1 MSPKLS
7 AAFALLPEYLG
18 WHVLLSFS
26 ALALGVAISLP
37 LAVAAS
43 RSARLRWPVLAGASL
58 IQTIPSLALLALF
71 YPLLL
76 ALSTLSRASLGH
88 GFSAL
93 GFLPSLLALTL
104 YSMLPILRNGAAGIL
119 GVDAAIREAADGVGM
134 TPRQRLFQVELP
146 LAAPVIMAGVRTAA
160 VWTIGAATLSTPVG
174 QTSLGNYI
182 FAGLQ
187 TENWVFVLFGCAA
200 SAVLALAADQ
210 LLGLIEA
217 GTARRSLRLVLIGA
231 AGLLIGVAA
240 AVAPLAGLGKAGS
253 YVVGAKNFSEQY
265 ILAELMAR
273 RLEKAGAQV
282 SRKEDLGSA
291 VAYRALAAGEIDAY
305 VDYSGTLWTN
315 VLGRKDNPGRAEV
328 LKQLTA
334 ELKRRDGVL
343 VLGSLG
349 FENAYALTMRPD
361 RARALGIA
369 SIADL
374 ARAAPKL
381 TLGSD
386 LEFLS
391 RPEWKAVESAYG
403 LSFRAKR
410 SYQPTFMYRALMGGE
425 ADVISAFSSD
435 GRIAADHLVILSDPK
450 GAIPPY
456 DAVVLVSPKRAS
468 DGRLLAALRPLIG
481 KISVGAMQAANY
493 SVDRD
498 QGKASPAEAAEGL
511 ERLLAL
517 SGPFRR
523 PITGERGLR
532 ALNAP
537 GH

>member
-1 MSPKLS
+1 MNERVA
-7 AAFALLPEYLG
+7 AAFAVLPEYLA
-18 WHVLLSFS
+18 WHVLLSAS
-26 ALALGVAISLP
+26 ALVLGIAISLP

-43 RSARLRWPVLAGASL
+43 RSARLRWPVLALASL

-76 ALSTLSRASLGH
+76 AISSLSLAVLGK

-119 GVDAAIREAADGVGM
+119 GVDPAIVEAADGVGM

-200 SAVLALAADQ
+200 SAALALVADQ
-210 LLGLIEA
+210 LLGLVESGA
-217 GTARRSLRLVLIGA
+217 ADRKPRRALLGLVL
-231 AGLLIGVAA
+231 LLVAVVAA
-240 AVAPLAGLGKAGS
+240 VWPLVGTGRPAS

-265 ILAELMAR
+265 ILAEVMAD
-273 RLEKAGAQV
+273 RLQQAGAQV
-282 SRKEDLGSA
+282 RRKEDLGSA
-291 VAYRALAAGEIDAY
+291 VAYRALAAGELDVY

-315 VLGRKDNPGRAEV
+315 VLNRKDNPGRAGV
-328 LKQLTA
+328 LRELTA

-361 RARALGIA
+361 RAKALGIA

-374 ARAAPKL
+374 AREAPRL

-391 RPEWKAVESAYG
+391 RPEWKAVETAYG
-403 LSFRAKR
+403 LRFRTQR
-410 SYQPTFMYRALMGGE
+410 SYQPTFMYRALTSGD

-435 GRIAADHLVILSDPK
+435 GRIAADRLVVLSDPK

-456 DAVVLVSPKRAS
+456 DAVVLVSPKRAN
-468 DGRLLAALRPLIG
+468 DPRLIAALRPLIG
-481 KISVGAMQAANY
+481 KVSVDAMRAANY

-498 QGKASPAEAAEGL
+498 RQKASPAEAA
-511 ERLLAL
+511 
-517 SGPFRR
+517 
-523 PITGERGLR
+523 R
-532 ALNAP
+532 ALEQQL
-537 GH
+537 GL

>member
-1 MSPKLS
+1 VSPRLA
-7 AAFALLPEYLG
+7 AAFRLLPEYLG
-18 WHVLLSFS
+18 WHVALTFS

-43 RSARLRWPVLAGASL
+43 RSARLRWPLLAAASL

-76 ALSTLSRASLGH
+76 ALSALSQALLGR

-119 GVDAAIREAADGVGM
+119 GVDPAIREAADGVGM
-134 TPRQRLFQVELP
+134 TPRQKLVQVELP

-187 TENWVFVLFGCAA
+187 TENWVYVLFGCGA

-210 LLGLIEA
+210 LLGLVEA
-217 GTARRSLRLVLIGA
+217 GARRRSGPLAL
-231 AGLLIGVAA
+231 AGLAALLAGVAA
-240 AVAPLAGLGKAGS
+240 GIAPLALAGGAGS

-265 ILAELMAR
+265 ILAELMAG
-273 RLEKAGAQV
+273 RLEAGGAKV
-282 SRKEDLGSA
+282 TRKEDLGSA

-315 VLGRKDNPGRAEV
+315 VLDRRDNPGRAEV
-328 LKQLTA
+328 LKQLTT
-334 ELKRRDGVL
+334 ELKRRDGVT

-349 FENAYALTMRPD
+349 FENAYAFVMRPD
-361 RARALGIA
+361 RAAALHVA

-374 ARAAPKL
+374 AREAPEL
-381 TLGSD
+381 NLGSD

-391 RPEWKAVESAYG
+391 RPEWKAVQEAYG
-403 LSFRAKR
+403 LQFKSMR
-410 SYQPTFMYRALMGGE
+410 SYQPTFMYRALMGGD

-435 GRIAADHLVILSDPK
+435 GRIAADRLVVLSDPK
-450 GAIPPY
+450 AAIPPY
-456 DAVVLVSPKRAS
+456 DAVVLVSPKRAG
-468 DGRLLAALRPLIG
+468 DARLLAALKPLIG
-481 KISVGAMQAANY
+481 AIPVEAMRGANY

-498 QGKASPAEAAEGL
+498 RQKASPAEAAKGL
-511 ERLLAL
+511 AARL
-517 SGPFRR
+517 P
-523 PITGERGLR
+523 P
-532 ALNAP
+532 P
-537 GH
+537 

>member
-1 MSPKLS
+1 MSPRLVQ
-7 AAFALLPEYLG
+7 AFALRPEYLG

-26 ALALGVAISLP
+26 ALVLGVAISLP
-37 LAVAAS
+37 LAIAAS

-76 ALSTLSRASLGH
+76 ALSALSRDVMGK

-119 GVDAAIREAADGVGM
+119 GVDAAIKEAADGVGM
-134 TPRQRLFQVELP
+134 TSRQRLLQVELP

-217 GTARRSLRLVLIGA
+217 GTRRRSLRLVLIGA
-231 AGLLIGVAA
+231 AGLLVGVGA
-240 AVAPLAGLGKAGS
+240 AVAPLAAGLDRAQA
-253 YVVGAKNFSEQY
+253 YTVGAKNFSEQY
-265 ILAELMAR
+265 ILAELMAS
-273 RLEKAGAQV
+273 RLEQAGAQV

-315 VLGRKDNPGRAEV
+315 VLNRKDNPGRAEV
-328 LKQLTA
+328 LKQLTT
-334 ELKRRDGVL
+334 ELKARDGVT

-349 FENAYALTMRPD
+349 FENAYAFVMRPD

-374 ARAAPKL
+374 AGAAPRL

-391 RPEWKAVESAYG
+391 RPEWKAVEAAYD
-403 LSFRAKR
+403 LSFKTKR
-410 SYQPTFMYRALMGGE
+410 SYQPTFMYRALSGGE

-456 DAVVLVSPKRAS
+456 DAVELISPKRAH
-468 DGRLLAALRPLIG
+468 DQRLLAALRPLIG
-481 KISVGAMQAANY
+481 KISVEAMQAANY

-498 QGKASPAEAAEGL
+498 QGKVSPAQAA
-511 ERLLAL
+511 
-517 SGPFRR
+517 
-523 PITGERGLR
+523 R
-532 ALNAP
+532 ALDRQILP
-537 GH
+537 SP

>member
-1 MSPKLS
+1 LS
-7 AAFALLPEYLG
+7 GRWAAAWALLPEYLG
-18 WHVLLSFS
+18 WHVLLSAA
-26 ALALGVAISLP
+26 ALALGAAISLP
-37 LAVAAS
+37 LAVAAA
-43 RSARLRWPVLAGASL
+43 RSPRLRWPVLAGASL

-76 ALSTLSRASLGH
+76 GLSSLSKALVGH

-104 YSMLPILRNGAAGIL
+104 YSMLPMLRNGAAGIL
-119 GVDAAIREAADGVGM
+119 GVDRSVTEAADGVGM
-134 TPRQRLFQVELP
+134 TPRQRLLQVELP

-200 SAVLALAADQ
+200 AAGLAMAADQ
-210 LLGLIEA
+210 LLGLIES
-217 GTARRSLRLVLIGA
+217 GTARRSRARIAAGA
-231 AGLLIGVAA
+231 AGLILGVGA
-240 AVAPLAGLGKAGS
+240 AVAPLALAHGEGA

-265 ILAELMAR
+265 ILAELMAD
-273 RLEKAGAQV
+273 RLTAAGATV
-282 SRKEDLGSA
+282 TRKEDLGSA
-291 VAYRALAAGEIDAY
+291 VAYRALAAGEIDVY

-315 VLGRKDNPGRAEV
+315 VLQRKDNPGRAAV
-328 LKQLTA
+328 LAQLTA
-334 ELKRRDGVL
+334 ELKRRDGVT

-349 FENAYALTMRPD
+349 FENAYALAMRGD

-369 SIADL
+369 SLEDL
-374 ARAAPKL
+374 ARRAPDL
-381 TLGSD
+381 TLGAD

-391 RPEWKAVESAYG
+391 RPEWRAIDQAYRLNFKA
-403 LSFRAKR
+403 RR
-410 SYQPTFMYRALMGGE
+410 SYQPTFMYRALAGGE

-435 GRIAADHLVILSDPK
+435 GRIAADGLALLADPK

-456 DAVVLVSPKRAS
+456 DAVVLVSPRRA
-468 DGRLLAALRPLIG
+468 DDHRLLGALKPLIG
-481 KISVGAMQAANY
+481 KVPLEAMQAANY

-498 QGKASPAEAAEGL
+498 RDKLAPAEAG
-511 ERLLAL
+511 
-517 SGPFRR
+517 
-523 PITGERGLR
+523 R
-532 ALNAP
+532 ALEEKL
-537 GH
+537 GL

>member
-26 ALALGVAISLP
+26 ALVLGVAISLP
-37 LAVAAS
+37 LAIAAS

-76 ALSTLSRASLGH
+76 ALSAMAKATLGH

-104 YSMLPILRNGAAGIL
+104 YSMLPILRNSAAGIL
-119 GVDAAIREAADGVGM
+119 GVDAAIKEAADGVGM
-134 TPRQRLFQVELP
+134 TSAQRLFQVELP

-200 SAVLALAADQ
+200 SAVLALTADQ

-217 GTARRSLRLVLIGA
+217 GTAKRSLRLVLIGV
-231 AGLLIGVAA
+231 GVLLAGVAL
-240 AVAPLAGLGKAGS
+240 AVAPLAAGLNRAQA
-253 YVVGAKNFSEQY
+253 YTVGAKNFSEQY
-265 ILAELMAR
+265 ILAALMAD
-273 RLEKAGAQV
+273 RLEAAGAQV

-291 VAYRALAAGEIDAY
+291 VAYRALAAGELDAY

-315 VLGRKDNPGRAEV
+315 TLNRKDNPGRSEV

-334 ELKRRDGVL
+334 ELKKRDGVT

-361 RARALGIA
+361 RAAALHVA

-374 ARAAPKL
+374 AREAPRL

-391 RPEWKAVESAYG
+391 RPEWQAVESAYG
-403 LSFRAKR
+403 LKFKTKR

-435 GRIAADHLVILSDPK
+435 GRIAADKLTILTDPK

-456 DAVVLVSPKRAS
+456 DAVVLISPKRAH
-468 DGRLLAALRPLIG
+468 DRRLIAALQPLIG
-481 KISVGAMQAANY
+481 KISVAQMQAANL

-498 QGKASPAEAAEGL
+498 QQKASPAEAAKAL
-511 ERLLAL
+511 ERQILP
-517 SGPFRR
+517 SP
-523 PITGERGLR
+523 
-532 ALNAP
+532 
-537 GH
+537 